1 MQHSSVHGLPSLIH
15 TMNSLLITT
24 ILVILWAIGY
34 FVYDLGTIFHV
45 LIGMALITVGLLS
58 FQRRKLRVKL
68 KGKLF

>member
-1 MQHSSVHGLPSLIH
+1 
-15 TMNSLLITT
+15 MNSLLTTT

-34 FVYDLGTIFHV
+34 FIYDLGTIFHV
-45 LIGMALITVGLLS
+45 LIGTALFTVGLIT